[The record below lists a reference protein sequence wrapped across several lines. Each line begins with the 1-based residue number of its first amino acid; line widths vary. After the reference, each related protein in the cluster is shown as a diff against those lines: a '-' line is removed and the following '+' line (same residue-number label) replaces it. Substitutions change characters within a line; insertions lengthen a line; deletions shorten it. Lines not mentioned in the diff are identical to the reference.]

1 MAITSAPPPVKRNTS
16 TTSPARVSTAASR
29 KKERQE
35 AVEGIGAL
43 AQVPLVALGQLADA
57 AAIGIRWPNVA
68 REISEL
74 ADKDER
80 VAKLCD
86 VLLQVGPYAG
96 LITAVMPLAMQVMV
110 NHGKVQAGSM
120 GTVSPTVLEA
130 QMKTSIMQ
138 MEMQAKR
145 QQMEAE
151 AALKQMQA
159 SMDAVANPN
168 GSPA

>member
-1 MAITSAPPPVKRNTS
+1 MAITSTPPPVKRTTANTTKV
-16 TTSPARVSTAASR
+16 TTSASR
-29 KKERQE
+29 KKDREE
-35 AVEGIGAL
+35 AVAGIGQL

-57 AAIGIRWPNVA
+57 ATIGMRWPAVA
-68 REISEL
+68 HEVAEL

-80 VAKLCD
+80 IGKLCD

-96 LITAVMPLAMQVMV
+96 LIAAVMPMAMQFMV
-110 NHGKVQAGSM
+110 NHGKVSAGSM

-130 QMKTSIMQ
+130 QMKTAIMQ

-151 AALKQMQA
+151 QELKKMQA
-159 SMDAVANPN
+159 SMDAVAAMD
-168 GSPA
+168 GKPA